1 MFMNVLSSKLDNNK
15 KLHRFFISI
24 SEDGTNVKWCKLNRN
39 TFKAHLSSRYGKKVT
54 DRMMHFL
61 DTNFGIFLRTPFEHY
76 SKMLKDFIKGGT

>member
-1 MFMNVLSSKLDNNK
+1 MNVLSSKLDNNK

-39 TFKAHLSSRYGKKVT
+39 IFKAHLSSRYGKKVT